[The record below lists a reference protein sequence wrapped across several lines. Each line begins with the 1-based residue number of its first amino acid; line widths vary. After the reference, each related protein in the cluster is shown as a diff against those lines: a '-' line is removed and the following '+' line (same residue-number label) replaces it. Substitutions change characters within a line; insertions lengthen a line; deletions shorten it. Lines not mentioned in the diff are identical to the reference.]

1 MTKSERQQ
9 LGKGLAFLSPWL
21 IGFLAFT
28 LIPVILSF
36 YYSLCEYS
44 LLQPP
49 MFIGAENYREL
60 ARDGVFWQSLG
71 NTLYFAAM
79 IIPASLFLS
88 LGLAMLL
95 NVKIPGQSFFRT
107 IIFMPSLVPIVA
119 SAMVWM
125 WMLNGKYG
133 MINYLINP
141 ILGKVSPRINWALDW
156 TLNPLIRCFGVLL
169 KWLFSFLN
177 WAFDW
182 TINPLTHYIGAAIR
196 WVFSWMWD
204 SQFSIP
210 SLHLF
215 HGWQFLSEPIH
226 LITSGP
232 SWLENP
238 YWAMPALVMM
248 SLWGVGYNVVVYLA
262 GLQDVPRE
270 LYEAAEIDGAGIWG
284 RLWHVTIPILS
295 PVIFFN
301 LIMSIIWV
309 LQVLDIPYIMTPN
322 GGPARSTEFI
332 AMYLYDNGF
341 RFLRMG
347 YASAIAWIMLLVI
360 LALTGIAFWSS
371 KRWVHY
377 QGK

>member
-1 MTKSERQQ
+1 M
-9 LGKGLAFLSPWL
+9 AFLSPWL

-133 MINYLINP
+133 MINHL
-141 ILGKVSPRINWALDW
+141 LAK
-156 TLNPLIRCFGVLL
+156 FG
-169 KWLFSFLN
+169 
-177 WAFDW
+177 
-182 TINPLTHYIGAAIR
+182 I
-196 WVFSWMWD
+196 
-204 SQFSIP
+204 
-210 SLHLF
+210 
-215 HGWQFLSEPIH
+215 
-226 LITSGP
+226 SGP

>member
-1 MTKSERQQ
+1 MTKSERLQ

-21 IGFLAFT
+21 IGFAGLT
-28 LIPVILSF
+28 LIPVVLSF

-49 MFIGAENYREL
+49 MFIGLANYREL
-60 ARDGVFWQSLG
+60 MHDGVFWQALG

-79 IIPASLFLS
+79 AIPSSLMLS

-95 NVKIPGQSFFRT
+95 NVKVPGQSFFRT

-125 WMLNGKYG
+125 WMFNGKYG
-133 MINYLINP
+133 MFNHL
-141 ILGKVSPRINWALDW
+141 LGK
-156 TLNPLIRCFGVLL
+156 
-169 KWLFSFLN
+169 
-177 WAFDW
+177 
-182 TINPLTHYIGAAIR
+182 IGI
-196 WVFSWMWD
+196 
-204 SQFSIP
+204 
-210 SLHLF
+210 
-215 HGWQFLSEPIH
+215 
-226 LITSGP
+226 SGP
-232 SWLENP
+232 SWLDNP
-238 YWAMPALVMM
+238 SWAMPALALM
-248 SLWGVGYNVVVYLA
+248 SLWGVGYSVVVYLA

-284 RLWHVTIPILS
+284 RLWHVTIPFLS

-332 AMYLYDNGF
+332 AVYLYDNGF

-360 LALTGIAFWSS
+360 LILTGIAFWSS